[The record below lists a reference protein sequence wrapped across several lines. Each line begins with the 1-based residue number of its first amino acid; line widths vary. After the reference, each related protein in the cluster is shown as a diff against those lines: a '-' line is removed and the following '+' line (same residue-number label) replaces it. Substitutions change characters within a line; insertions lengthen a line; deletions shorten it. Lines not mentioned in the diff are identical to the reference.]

1 MSEEQVEMASD
12 QAMDCHGNVY
22 VWLLMSPEC
31 QPWIYKPLGLFWGV
45 ALPSIGLSM
54 IIIIWGYL
62 GITPQTNKPWFILNV
77 LTHTHSCRLCP
88 FLKKPTAAWIQPN
101 LSNLGRS
108 NPENKNPGIIL
119 AIICSDAIH
128 IYNMI
133 LYIYIH
139 ICTYIYIYI
148 DIYGL
153 WMTMVYPCVSS
164 LPHWSWIRGHG
175 QSSTVPRMRLVPV
188 ASA

>member
-1 MSEEQVEMASD
+1 
-12 QAMDCHGNVY
+12 
-22 VWLLMSPEC
+22 
-31 QPWIYKPLGLFWGV
+31 
-45 ALPSIGLSM
+45 M

-133 LYIYIH
+133 LYIYTYMHIH
-139 ICTYIYIYI
+139 IHLYRYIWTM
-148 DIYGL
+148 DDYG
-153 WMTMVYPCVSS
+153 VSMCILSPS
-164 LPHWSWIRGHG
+164 LELNPRTWPVQYCASNALGTCRFGV
-175 QSSTVPRMRLVPV
+175 STDDMCGFELRSNHEFPLSFHYWLIHVNTIVHTP
-188 ASA
+188 